1 MKEHEDPCT
10 SEVKK
15 YIDEHQEFLNNT
27 IVSTFLKDQDNYQ
40 LFVQTICYPSQAN
53 TKKLD
58 DKFRAYY
65 FNIRLTTFL
74 SNTLHFNAINYDKKY
89 KNVKMR
95 NQLILDSPLT
105 DDSEYT
111 LKDVI
116 EDKQQVSNL
125 EAMFSNGRDY
135 SLEDLVVDE
144 RLYQAIANLTEN
156 QKKILNL
163 AYVHELSDTEIA
175 TVMKKTQQAVSKSH
189 KKALKRLRRSL
200 NETGYL
206 GNGKGSG

>member
-1 MKEHEDPCT
+1 MEEKEDPCT

-15 YIDEHQEFLNNT
+15 YLEEHQEFFKNN
-27 IVSTFLKDQDNYQ
+27 IVSAFLKEKDNYQ
-40 LFVQTICYPSQAN
+40 LFVQTICYPSHAN

-89 KNVKMR
+89 KNLKMR

-111 LKDVI
+111 LKDLI
-116 EDKQQVSNL
+116 EDKQQNTSL
-125 EAMFSNGRDY
+125 EVVLSQGRNY
-135 SLEDLVVDE
+135 SLEDMVVDE
-144 RLYQAIANLTEN
+144 KLYHAITKLTEN

-175 TVMKKTQQAVSKSH
+175 GILKKSQQAVSKSH

-200 NETGYL
+200 NETG
-206 GNGKGSG
+206 